1 MNEKVECNVIIRA
14 MESII
19 VELEQDIIKKYD
31 NPRVVASNI
40 KELIKLQNY
49 ILKGTNKND
58 IEKIKTKK
66 HDLHITVKKYCDF
79 LLTDECLEHNIL
91 IIEYI
96 LKNLKFFSIFL

>member
-40 KELIKLQNY
+40 RELKLY
-49 ILKGTNKND
+49 SKR
-58 IEKIKTKK
+58 
-66 HDLHITVKKYCDF
+66 H
-79 LLTDECLEHNIL
+79 
-91 IIEYI
+91 
-96 LKNLKFFSIFL
+96 